1 MFVDFAIVLPI
12 IFGGLLGFRDGSVR
26 KIVSILVTFG
36 AMFIAKLFMYDAG
49 NVLAEQLHTDRGW
62 APLHA
67 YLIIFFC
74 ILALQSLLYRVIT
87 GNYKIGGLAD
97 RITGSA
103 LGAIH
108 TALVVS
114 VVLAVFEIKGFPSER
129 TVRESRAYTPV
140 RNVASA
146 LLNLVTQT
154 VPQVSDTIE
163 KLKEQGVG
171 FEFSDT
177 TQAVGKGLKEMI
189 ESDFKQQAEEALKT
203 ARPIDTT
210 QSVQKRQ

>member
-12 IFGGLLGFRDGSVR
+12 IFGGLLGFRDGTVR

-36 AMFIAKLFMYDAG
+36 AMFVAKLFMNDAG
-49 NVLAEQLHTDRGW
+49 NVLVEQLNTDRGW

-97 RITGSA
+97 RITGSV

-129 TVRESRAYTPV
+129 TVRESRAYAPV

-146 LLNLVTQT
+146 ILNLVTQT

-171 FEFSDT
+171 LGLTDT
-177 TQAVGKGLKEMI
+177 TQAAGKGLKEMI
-189 ESDFKQQAEEALKT
+189 ESDIRQQAEEALKK
-203 ARPIDTT
+203 ARPTDTT
-210 QSVQKRQ
+210 QNVQKKQ

>member
-36 AMFIAKLFMYDAG
+36 AIFVAKLFMYDAG
-49 NVLAEQLHTDRGW
+49 DILAEQLNTDRGW

-97 RITGSA
+97 RITGSV
-103 LGAIH
+103 LGAVH

-114 VVLAVFEIKGFPSER
+114 VVLAIFEIKDFPSER
-129 TVRESRAYTPV
+129 TVRESRAYAPV
-140 RNVASA
+140 RNIASA
-146 LLNLVTQT
+146 LLDLVKQT

-171 FEFSDT
+171 LEFSDT
-177 TQAVGKGLKEMI
+177 TQAAGKGLKEMI
-189 ESDFKQQAEEALKT
+189 ESDIRQQAEEALKKV
-203 ARPIDTT
+203 RPTDTT
-210 QSVQKRQ
+210 QSVQRKQ